1 METINL
7 AGLVSIK
14 SLYILKKI
22 VSFVDLVKKMNII
35 KYNKKFQKKFGI
47 NINNYKVKSG
57 KCIEINKN
65 GFGKEYDI
73 ESNKLIYEGNFKNN
87 KWNGYGKEYNKKSKV
102 IFRGEYLNGERN
114 GKGKEYNYYKDQKFE
129 LE

>member
-35 KYNKKFQKKFGI
+35 KYNKKFQKNLVSILIIIKL
-47 NINNYKVKSG
+47 KV
-57 KCIEINKN
+57 
-65 GFGKEYDI
+65 
-73 ESNKLIYEGNFKNN
+73 ES
-87 KWNGYGKEYNKKSKV
+87 V
-102 IFRGEYLNGERN
+102 
-114 GKGKEYNYYKDQKFE
+114 
-129 LE
+129 